1 VLDSAVGGEMSAV
14 NARLFYSPYFR
25 SVDDLLLLATF
36 RVLVLLEWPHWLA
49 LVCTV
54 ALVDVGIVRSIKTRQ
69 FLHHSPEAFGAYAT
83 SIIVLVCATVLA
95 LVLQIT
101 LPPLLWPAVP
111 ESTALL
117 TAGALRNFH
126 SRGT

>member
-1 VLDSAVGGEMSAV
+1 MPAV
-14 NARLFYSPYFR
+14 NARLFNSPYFR

-36 RVLVLLEWPHWLA
+36 RVLVMLEWPHWLA

-69 FLHHSPEAFGAYAT
+69 FLHHSPEAFSAYST

-95 LVLQIT
+95 LVLPIT

-111 ESTALL
+111 ESAALL